1 MHDRL
6 LGIKRNPFLEDFLTR
21 GSSHQPDNLALSD
34 LLWKYHK
41 KNNNYL
47 AAAKIL
53 AKLAERHSTDVN
65 LKSRVEYLSRLYTV
79 NSINFNGFF
88 LLPKHLTV
96 PRAIVCIK
104 SEETG
109 GGILDSHR
117 SGAGGGAELL
127 HDLEEQMEVA
137 RVQLSVADAMIAVHP
152 RTPEVEQAIA
162 QVGYAFFT
170 FTR

>member
-1 MHDRL
+1 MATIKKQHRDINKNNFSWLLQESMHERL

-65 LKSRVEYLSRLYTV
+65 LKSRVEYLSRLSSFQLTSMAPFFEPIS
-79 NSINFNGFF
+79 NIGF
-88 LLPKHLTV
+88 
-96 PRAIVCIK
+96 AY
-104 SEETG
+104 
-109 GGILDSHR
+109 R
-117 SGAGGGAELL
+117 SL
-127 HDLEEQMEVA
+127 V
-137 RVQLSVADAMIAVHP
+137 R
-152 RTPEVEQAIA
+152 
-162 QVGYAFFT
+162 
-170 FTR
+170 

>member
-1 MHDRL
+1 M
-6 LGIKRNPFLEDFLTR
+6 
-21 GSSHQPDNLALSD
+21 
-34 LLWKYHK
+34 
-41 KNNNYL
+41 
-47 AAAKIL
+47 
-53 AKLAERHSTDVN
+53 
-65 LKSRVEYLSRLYTV
+65 
-79 NSINFNGFF
+79 
-88 LLPKHLTV
+88 
-96 PRAIVCIK
+96 CIK

-162 QVGYAFFT
+162 QVGYVCLLYFYSARRTIGRDFSSK
-170 FTR
+170 

>member
-65 LKSRVEYLSRLYTV
+65 LKSRVEYLSRLYSFQLTSMAPFLQKRITV
-79 NSINFNGFF
+79 R
-88 LLPKHLTV
+88 
-96 PRAIVCIK
+96 RAIVCIK

>member
-1 MHDRL
+1 MA
-6 LGIKRNPFLEDFLTR
+6 P
-21 GSSHQPDNLALSD
+21 
-34 LLWKYHK
+34 
-41 KNNNYL
+41 
-47 AAAKIL
+47 
-53 AKLAERHSTDVN
+53 
-65 LKSRVEYLSRLYTV
+65 
-79 NSINFNGFF
+79 F
-88 LLPKHLTV
+88 LLPKYLTV

-170 FTR
+170 LGKKDDREGFFIKVTILVGCCAMVGLSILVLFSS